1 MLRDTFN
8 SDSHGRRYAD
18 VVNDP
23 NIPWNATISFF
34 ESEQI
39 VRDMITFQTEGDLPP
54 LYGVVRR
61 LEKVPEIASYLGG
74 TDAHIT
80 QRYRQAVGVLIRI
93 IMESNGFRVS
103 ARSPGPLGTRK
114 KIPASSNAPGAYENE
129 SGVSRWFVSSKYY
142 EPVGLS
148 T

>member
-1 MLRDTFN
+1 MLYTKFN
-8 SDSHGRRYAD
+8 SDSHGRRYSD

-23 NIPWNATISFF
+23 STPWHATVSFF

-54 LYGVVRR
+54 LYGVVKR

-74 TDAHIT
+74 TDAHTT

-93 IMESNGFRVS
+93 IMENNGFRVS
-103 ARSPGPLGTRK
+103 ARSPGPLGPRK
-114 KIPASSNAPGAYENE
+114 KIPASTNAPGAYQNE

-142 EPVGLS
+142 DPVGLP